1 MHSSR
6 ECAWSVRRCGATSKR
21 LLTYL
26 FHLFTKGSS
35 MPVMTNERA
44 TAILNK
50 AGEVEVA
57 AQGVLDANAAV
68 VAKQAE
74 LNAAQTAAS
83 DAGTLTETRVGELQA
98 L

>member
-1 MHSSR
+1 MCLR
-6 ECAWSVRRCGATSKR
+6 GI
-21 LLTYL
+21 LLRL
-26 FHLFTKGSS
+26 FHLFAKGSS

-50 AGEVEVA
+50 AGEIELA

-68 VAKQAE
+68 VTKEAE
-74 LNAAQTAAS
+74 LAAAQTAAS
-83 DAGTLTETRVGELQA
+83 DAGTLTETKVGELQA